1 MIMSEMKNYNTIL
14 TEKQQKYQLLIGYQ
28 QIDRNKSLTGE
39 EILPS
44 DQRRVTEQAKFTN
57 FFLEKAS
64 KQKRKTIENQGTKQV
79 EYLKI
84 LKTKEDLKA
93 EKYEELES
101 TEGPFLKNMR
111 SNEIKYEIDEIRKWK
126 KKINKFSSQ
135 S

>member
-57 FFLEKAS
+57 FFLEKAF
-64 KQKRKTIENQGTKQV
+64 KQKRKTIENQGAKQV

-111 SNEIKYEIDEIRKWK
+111 SNEIKNEIDEIRKWK